1 MTLKEVLFSNSIV
14 LMDFQSEDC
23 PPCKLIRIELE
34 KLSAELGKELGIFLI
49 DQKEKEDVFKA
60 FNVRS
65 LPHLKLFKDG
75 RPVWSYTGLIAKE
88 DIIEEINKFK

>member
-1 MTLKEVLFSNSIV
+1 MTLKEALFSKSIV

-34 KLSAELGKELGIFLI
+34 KVSEELGEELGIFLV
-49 DQKEKEDVFKA
+49 DQKEQEDVFKA
-60 FNVRS
+60 FNVQS

-75 RPVWSYTGLIAKE
+75 RPVWSHSGLITKE
-88 DIIEEINKFK
+88 DVIDEINKFK

>member
-14 LMDFQSEDC
+14 LMDFQSDDC
-23 PPCKLIRIELE
+23 PPCKLIRKELE
-34 KLSAELGKELGIFLI
+34 KVSEELGEDLGIFLV
-49 DQKEKEDVFKA
+49 DQKEQEAVFKA
-60 FNVRS
+60 FAVQS